1 MPEKDWSGA
10 VASVEKFG
18 KTVLSP
24 SPVFDAKGWR
34 EANQATRELRE
45 RVQSAE
51 RKN

>member
-1 MPEKDWSGA
+1 MPEREWSSA

-18 KTVLSP
+18 KTLLSP

-34 EANQATRELRE
+34 EANKATRELRE
-45 RVQSAE
+45 RVQAGG